1 MENQS
6 VYVWIYLMLLR
17 SREELPNMMWVTEKV
32 SI

>member
-17 SREELPNMMWVTEKV
+17 SREELQNMMWVTEKV